1 MCHTLAAWL
10 LNILYKGAGHNTHH
24 ALQLAT
30 QERIRV
36 MQMHTMNSM
45 RVTAHINHCMLKS
58 QMQEST
64 EWQAHT
70 YAWCRVCLAV
80 QQGCRA
86 ALLRQDST

>member
-1 MCHTLAAWL
+1 
-10 LNILYKGAGHNTHH
+10 
-24 ALQLAT
+24 
-30 QERIRV
+30 
-36 MQMHTMNSM
+36 
-45 RVTAHINHCMLKS
+45 MLKS

-86 ALLRQDST
+86 ALLRLPEGDQHNGKALDGRQLDYCPQLPICIQYVARFLWALDIPFNCNATVRIELPN